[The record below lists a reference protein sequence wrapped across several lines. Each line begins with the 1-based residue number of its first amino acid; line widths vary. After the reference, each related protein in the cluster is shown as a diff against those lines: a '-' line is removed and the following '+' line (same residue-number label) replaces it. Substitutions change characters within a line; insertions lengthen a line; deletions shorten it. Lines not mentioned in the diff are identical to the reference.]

1 MVDTI
6 SDVNIIQRDF
16 QVIHTVLLNAMD
28 QLSGLSNPVASA
40 TVQDLS
46 NLTNSL
52 QLLQSRVSEY
62 LNTSQRQLQALVG
75 VGHVINSSR
84 GLDAVLDEVMDVVI
98 ALMRAERGL
107 IFLYNEQGKL
117 RVRAA
122 RGMDQVNLEG
132 NDFFVSKTIVR
143 RVSQTGDPILTT
155 NAQEDPRFGGQ
166 KSVVEQNL
174 RSILCVPLKLK
185 DEIIGVIFVDS
196 RVYSGLFEENDLE
209 ILSAFANQAAVAI
222 DNARMFD
229 KLQKA
234 NRELT
239 EAYDAT
245 LKGWALTLELRD
257 KETKGHT
264 QRVTAL
270 TEILAKKLGINGRE
284 LEHIRRGSL
293 LHDIGKMAI
302 PDSILLKRGQLTP
315 AERKFMELHPDF
327 ARGMLMK
334 INFLRPAIAIP
345 YCHHEKWDGS
355 GYPQKL
361 RGEEIPFAA
370 RIFAVVDVWDAL
382 TSDRPYRNPLTPEE
396 VRRYIREESGRHFDP
411 RVVNAFLE
419 IKDLPVSHKLNEF

>member
-1 MVDTI
+1 MVDMI
-6 SDVNIIQRDF
+6 SDVQIIQRDF
-16 QVIHTVLLNAMD
+16 QVIHNVLLNAMD
-28 QLSGLSNPVASA
+28 GLSGLSNPVASTA
-40 TVQDLS
+40 VQDLS

-52 QLLQSRVSEY
+52 QILQSRVSEY
-62 LNTSQRQLQALVG
+62 LHTNQRQLRALVG

-84 GLDAVLDEVMDVVI
+84 GLEAVLDEVMDAVI

-107 IFLYNEQGKL
+107 IMLCDADGELPVK
-117 RVRAA
+117 AA
-122 RGMDQVNLEG
+122 RGMDQINLDG

-143 RVSQTGDPILTT
+143 RVSETGNPVLTT
-155 NAQEDPRFGGQ
+155 NAQEDPRFGEQ
-166 KSVVEQNL
+166 KSVVEHNL

-209 ILSAFANQAAVAI
+209 ILSAFADQAAVAI

-234 NRELT
+234 NLELT

-257 KETKGHT
+257 KETEGHT

-270 TEILAKKLGINGRE
+270 TEVLARKLGINGKE

-302 PDSILLKRGQLTP
+302 PDYILLKPGELTL

-327 ARGMLMK
+327 ARDMLVN
-334 INFLRPAIAIP
+334 IEFLRPAIDIP

-355 GYPQKL
+355 GYPQNL

-382 TSDRPYRNPLTPEE
+382 TSDRPYRDPLEPEE
-396 VRRYIREESGRHFDP
+396 VRIYIQGESGKHFDP
-411 RVVNAFLE
+411 RVVRAFLE
-419 IKDLPVSHKLNEF
+419 IENLPVSQKLKVM

>member
-1 MVDTI
+1 MECYVVDTI

-185 DEIIGVIFVDS
+185 DEIIACLKKTIWRFFLPLPIKPPL
-196 RVYSGLFEENDLE
+196 RLIMRACLTNCKKPIEN
-209 ILSAFANQAAVAI
+209 
-222 DNARMFD
+222 
-229 KLQKA
+229 
-234 NRELT
+234 
-239 EAYDAT
+239 
-245 LKGWALTLELRD
+245 
-257 KETKGHT
+257 
-264 QRVTAL
+264 
-270 TEILAKKLGINGRE
+270 
-284 LEHIRRGSL
+284 
-293 LHDIGKMAI
+293 
-302 PDSILLKRGQLTP
+302 
-315 AERKFMELHPDF
+315 
-327 ARGMLMK
+327 
-334 INFLRPAIAIP
+334 
-345 YCHHEKWDGS
+345 
-355 GYPQKL
+355 
-361 RGEEIPFAA
+361 
-370 RIFAVVDVWDAL
+370 
-382 TSDRPYRNPLTPEE
+382 
-396 VRRYIREESGRHFDP
+396 
-411 RVVNAFLE
+411 
-419 IKDLPVSHKLNEF
+419 